1 MAPCQ
6 AAERTFTTLAEAPP
20 DLLPVSWQAAA
31 GRPLEID
38 VGCHKGRFLVE
49 MASRYPTSN
58 FLGIERQW
66 QRAEKARR
74 KISQLGLRNAAVVHG
89 DSLETFRQ
97 LPDTCAACIHVLFP
111 DPWPKRRHRARRLVR
126 TQFLREI
133 SRILQCQ
140 GLLRL
145 MTDDRDYMQAIEAD
159 AAALSAFRRL
169 AENEREYPPSEF
181 EIKFLS
187 EARPLHRLL
196 FKRIN

>member
-1 MAPCQ
+1 
-6 AAERTFTTLAEAPP
+6 
-20 DLLPVSWQAAA
+20 
-31 GRPLEID
+31 
-38 VGCHKGRFLVE
+38 
-49 MASRYPTSN
+49 MASRYPNSN

-74 KISQLGLRNAAVVHG
+74 KISQLGLRNAGVVHG

-97 LPDTCAACIHVLFP
+97 LPERCAACIHVLFP

-126 TQFLREI
+126 TQFLLEI
-133 SRILQCQ
+133 SRILQCH

-145 MTDDRDYMQAIEAD
+145 VTDDGDYKQAIEAD
-159 AAALSAFRRL
+159 ASALSVFRRL
-169 AENEREYPPSEF
+169 ADDEREYPSSEF